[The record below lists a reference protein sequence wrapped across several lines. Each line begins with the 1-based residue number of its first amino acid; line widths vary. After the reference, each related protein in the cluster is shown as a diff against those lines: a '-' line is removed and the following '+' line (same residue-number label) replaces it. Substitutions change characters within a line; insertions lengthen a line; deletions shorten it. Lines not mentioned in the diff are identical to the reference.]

1 MREGVDNWN
10 VLVYGVHMTA
20 IQTAGPETV
29 TKPRRPWNRHAFY
42 MSDQMALVARAI
54 ARREQER
61 SGRQTGAG
69 QIVDRAMREYAESRL
84 APGEL
89 ATLLNGNSHD

>member
-1 MREGVDNWN
+1 M
-10 VLVYGVHMTA
+10 
-20 IQTAGPETV
+20 TV
-29 TKPRRPWNRHAFY
+29 TTQEEPQLDKPRRPWNRHAFY

-69 QIVDRAMREYAESRL
+69 QIVDRAMRRYVSEL
-84 APGEL
+84 MAPDEM
-89 ATLLNGNSHD
+89 AALLNGAGHDPTR